1 MSRRLAAELEQAGG
15 ADPETL
21 GVHFEGAG
29 ELAKAGHY
37 YALSADEASEALAF
51 DRAVKLYRR
60 ALELGPADPATT
72 RQIRTRL
79 GDALANV
86 GRSVEA
92 AQAYLEGRRRSQ
104 SARADRAAAPRGL
117 SVLGQRPYR

>member
-1 MSRRLAAELEQAGG
+1 MVNHLAAERLREVNRRLAAELEQAGG

-37 YALSADEASEALAF
+37 YALSADEAGEALAF

-60 ALELGPADPATT
+60 ALELGTADPA
-72 RQIRTRL
+72 
-79 GDALANV
+79 
-86 GRSVEA
+86 
-92 AQAYLEGRRRSQ
+92 
-104 SARADRAAAPRGL
+104 ARAADPHAVG
-117 SVLGQRPYR
+117 